1 MSSQS
6 TLRIASAQYPFDRH
20 ESLEL
25 LEAKVRDWVTE
36 GVRFGA
42 ELLVFPEYAAIEIA
56 GCFGDEIS
64 RDLQKTLEC
73 VADLSERWVQLHV
86 ELAQLHDVHILVGSG
101 PLRNGDGSFVNAAHL
116 ATPNGR
122 VGFQEKM
129 IMTPFEVEWGVQ
141 PGSGLKVFE
150 TSLGRIG
157 ILICY
162 DSEFPLLA
170 RAVVEAGAEILL
182 VPSCTERET
191 GFNRVRIGAQARAL
205 EGGVVSVQSATVGE
219 ALWSPAVDLNVG
231 AAGVY
236 VPPEHGVSADGLI
249 AKGELNEPGWIV
261 GDVNLETLK
270 DLRFGGEM
278 RNFNDWRA
286 QPGAME
292 LREQVEI
299 VSLL

>member
-1 MSSQS
+1 MSNAS
-6 TLRIASAQYPFDRH
+6 TLKIASAQYPFDRH

-25 LEAKVRDWVTE
+25 LEAKVRDWVAE
-36 GVRFGA
+36 GARTGA
-42 ELLVFPEYAAIEIA
+42 DLLVFPEYAAIEIA
-56 GCFGDEIS
+56 GCFGDVVS
-64 RDLQKTLEC
+64 TDLQKTLEC

-86 ELAQLHDVHILVGSG
+86 ELAQLHGVHILVGSG
-101 PLRNGDGSFVNAAHL
+101 PMRNGDGCFVNAAHL

-150 TSLGRIG
+150 TSIGRIG

-162 DSEFPLLA
+162 DCEFPLLA

-231 AAGVY
+231 AAGIY
-236 VPPEHGVSADGLI
+236 VPPEQGISTDGVI
-249 AKGELNEPGWIV
+249 ACGGLNEPGWIV

-270 DLRFGGEM
+270 DLRVGGEM

>member
-1 MSSQS
+1 MSSES
-6 TLRIASAQYPFDRH
+6 ILKIASAQYPFDRH
-20 ESLEL
+20 ETFEA
-25 LEAKVRDWVTE
+25 LEAKVRVWVAE
-36 GVRFGA
+36 GARTGA

-56 GCFGDEIS
+56 GCFGDEVS

-86 ELAQLHDVHILVGSG
+86 ELAQLHGVHILVGSG
-101 PLRNGDGSFVNAAHL
+101 PLRNGDGTFVNAAHL

-129 IMTPFEVEWGVQ
+129 IMTPFETEWGVQ
-141 PGSGLKVFE
+141 GGLKLKVFE

-162 DSEFPLLA
+162 DCEFPLLA
-170 RAVVEAGAEILL
+170 RAMVEVGVEILL
-182 VPSCTERET
+182 VPSCTERQT
-191 GFNRVRIGAQARAL
+191 GFHRVRVGAQARAL

-231 AAGVY
+231 AAGIY
-236 VPPEHGVSADGLI
+236 VPPELGLSADGVI
-249 AKGELNEPGWIV
+249 AYGELNEPGWIV

-270 DLRFGGEM
+270 DLRVGGEM

-292 LREQVEI
+292 LREQVEL
-299 VSLL
+299 VSLV